1 MAGTRSEGG
10 GKACVEVDPSR
21 RAGTGVTFTLLFL
34 RAGTLA
40 SVMDVDMLIAPTA
53 GAGLCLNLEVG
64 AGAPGRPG
72 SSDFPGH
79 ARGQHP
85 ASPASWDQ
93 PTGVSSRVSVRGR
106 QAGLLVWQP

>member
-1 MAGTRSEGG
+1 M
-10 GKACVEVDPSR
+10 EVDPSR
-21 RAGTGVTFTLLFL
+21 RAGTGVTFILLFL

-64 AGAPGRPG
+64 AGAPRRPG

-93 PTGVSSRVSVRGR
+93 PTGVSSGVSVRGR